1 MLNKKGLKIVTII
14 IAVLLI
20 VAMVIPLV
28 MTAYTFNIPLIAGY
42 GNIILYNYSVWN
54 YCAYV
59 L

>member
-28 MTAYTFNIPLIAGY
+28 MTAYT
-42 GNIILYNYSVWN
+42 
-54 YCAYV
+54 
-59 L
+59 

>member
-28 MTAYTFNIPLIAGY
+28 MTAYTKNIPFKAGY
-42 GNIILYNYSVWN
+42 GNIILYKYSVWN
-54 YCAYV
+54 YSAYV

>member
-28 MTAYTFNIPLIAGY
+28 MTTYT
-42 GNIILYNYSVWN
+42 
-54 YCAYV
+54 
-59 L
+59 

>member
-28 MTAYTFNIPLIAGY
+28 MTAYI
-42 GNIILYNYSVWN
+42 
-54 YCAYV
+54 
-59 L
+59 